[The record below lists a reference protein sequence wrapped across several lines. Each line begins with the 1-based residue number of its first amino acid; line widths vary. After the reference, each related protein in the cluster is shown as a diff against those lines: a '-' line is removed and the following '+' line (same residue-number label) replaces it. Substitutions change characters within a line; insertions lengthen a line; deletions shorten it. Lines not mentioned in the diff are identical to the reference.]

1 MNIKNLLIAIFT
13 VILVSA
19 CQQKAPEVKTV
30 GGSEDI
36 MEQPNLAANYQ
47 KAEFTIEGMTC
58 AMGCAATIQK
68 NLSKI
73 EGIKN
78 AKVDFESKLAYVEYD
93 QDKVNF
99 DLITETVTKTGS
111 GDIYSVTG
119 FKKSKQLNP
128 TYIL

>member
-68 NLSKI
+68 IYLKLKGLKMQKWTSNQNLPMW
-73 EGIKN
+73 N
-78 AKVDFESKLAYVEYD
+78 M
-93 QDKVNF
+93 
-99 DLITETVTKTGS
+99 TKT
-111 GDIYSVTG
+111 
-119 FKKSKQLNP
+119 K
-128 TYIL
+128 